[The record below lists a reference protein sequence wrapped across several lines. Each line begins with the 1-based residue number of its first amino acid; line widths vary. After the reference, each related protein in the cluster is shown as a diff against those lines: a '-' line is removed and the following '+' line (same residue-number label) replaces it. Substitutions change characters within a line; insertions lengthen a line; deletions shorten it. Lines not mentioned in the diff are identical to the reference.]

1 LEASVVD
8 VRRSRSRRNDL
19 AVIEKLV
26 RREGGKESVVLV
38 VVVIVELF
46 ANRLLDAP
54 RTFLPAESRP
64 WHWLALASG

>member
-1 LEASVVD
+1 M
-8 VRRSRSRRNDL
+8 
-19 AVIEKLV
+19 IEKVVV

-54 RTFLPAESRP
+54 RTFLPVESRP
-64 WHWLALASG
+64 WLASG